1 MWGDVRRNGGGCFGN
16 MLVELVVDGHK
27 HAAKIHFGANARRGL
42 DGGAAEEIA
51 VVREHAELAGTRI
64 KSGDTIAPALVFL
77 SFLSAK
83 KS

>member
-1 MWGDVRRNGGGCFGN
+1 MRRNGGGCLGS
-16 MLVELVVDGHK
+16 MLVELVVDGHE
-27 HAAKIHFGANARRGL
+27 HAAKIHFGANVRRRL

-77 SFLSAK
+77 SFLPAK
-83 KS
+83 NS